1 MFVTKKTTEFEV
13 EFLRPSLSHLGDLD
27 YCCIQFL

>member
-1 MFVTKKTTEFEV
+1 MFVTKTTEFEV
-13 EFLRPSLSHLGDLD
+13 EFARPSLLHLGDLD